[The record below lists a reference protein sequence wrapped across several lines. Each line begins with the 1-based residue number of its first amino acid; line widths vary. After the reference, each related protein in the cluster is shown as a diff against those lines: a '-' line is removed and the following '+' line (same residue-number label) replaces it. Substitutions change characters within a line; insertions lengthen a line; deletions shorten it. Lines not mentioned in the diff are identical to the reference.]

1 MGFTIENGVLKDYI
15 EETGVTE
22 VVIPDGVTS
31 IGDLAFYNCT
41 SLTSVIIPDSVTSIG
56 WHAFEGCTSL
66 TTVTI
71 PDSVTSID
79 EGAFAW
85 CDSLISVTIPDSV
98 TSIGRGAFKG
108 CTNLASVT
116 IPDSVTSIGGSAFI
130 DTLLYSNDR
139 RQYVIYGK
147 VLYDYNGSSPII
159 IIPDG
164 VTSICDEAFKDCTN
178 ITTVTIPNS
187 VTSIGNYAFSGCN
200 SLTSVTIPDSVTS
213 ISNYAF
219 IGCTSLTTV
228 TIPDSMTSIGDSA
241 FKGCSSLTSVTIPG
255 SVTSIG
261 DSAFEECS
269 SLTSVTFPDSV
280 TSIGWGAF
288 ENCTSLTS
296 VTIPDSV
303 TSIDSHAL
311 SQCISLTSVT
321 IPDSVTSIGDY
332 AFYYCKS
339 LTSIIFVGNI
349 PEFKKDAFEGCPVS
363 SVILK
368 KAPIK
373 DWKEK
378 GNLRKVNAAV
388 GFMVAYADGYEYDE
402 EILNANRK
410 WVKTNKTKLFDLCI
424 GEPRAIKYLS
434 DEKLISYEEAQDLVS
449 KAGDNVEIKTM
460 LLEYINNNF
469 NAEEIIQAESD
480 KMDKAFGLKDYTL
493 AEYKKMYGLKDD
505 GSGGYIITKYDHDE
519 VYITI
524 PEKINGKTVTA
535 IGGFAFSPDQQ
546 KLTPK
551 QREQRRQI
559 VSVMLPDSVIAI
571 GEYAFKHC
579 EKLED
584 ITTSAT
590 NVGKGAFLKCT
601 GKVTRKLKEK
611 YPDAFEGDT
620 LVGMTFVITGALKKY
635 TRDQA
640 KAEIEARG
648 GKLSGSASANA
659 CYIVTNHPK
668 RMTEKLMK
676 AKEEGVP
683 VISEVEFLKM
693 LK

>member
-1 MGFTIENGVLKDYI
+1 MGFTIKNGVLKEYN
-15 EETGVTE
+15 EEPGVTE
-22 VVIPDGVTS
+22 V
-31 IGDLAFYNCT
+31 A
-41 SLTSVIIPDSVTSIG
+41 IPDSVTSIG
-56 WHAFEGCTSL
+56 ESAFE
-66 TTVTI
+66 
-71 PDSVTSID
+71 
-79 EGAFAW
+79 
-85 CDSLISVTIPDSV
+85 
-98 TSIGRGAFKG
+98 
-108 CTNLASVT
+108 
-116 IPDSVTSIGGSAFI
+116 
-130 DTLLYSNDR
+130 
-139 RQYVIYGK
+139 
-147 VLYDYNGSSPII
+147 
-159 IIPDG
+159 
-164 VTSICDEAFKDCTN
+164 DCT
-178 ITTVTIPNS
+178 
-187 VTSIGNYAFSGCN
+187 
-200 SLTSVTIPDSVTS
+200 SLTSVTIP
-213 ISNYAF
+213 A
-219 IGCTSLTTV
+219 
-228 TIPDSMTSIGDSA
+228 
-241 FKGCSSLTSVTIPG
+241 

-261 DSAFEECS
+261 ESAFC
-269 SLTSVTFPDSV
+269 
-280 TSIGWGAF
+280 G
-288 ENCTSLTS
+288 CTSLTS

-303 TSIDSHAL
+303 TSIGDSAFNSCTSL
-311 SQCISLTSVT
+311 TSVTIPVSVTSIGIYTFYDCESLTSVTIPVSVTSIGESAFLDCTSLTSVT
-321 IPDSVTSIGDY
+321 IPDSVTSIGEC
-332 AFYYCKS
+332 AFKKCTS

-388 GFMVAYADGYEYDE
+388 GFMVAYADGYKFDE
-402 EILNANRK
+402 DILNANRK
-410 WVKTNKTKLFDLCI
+410 WVKANKTKLFDLCI
-424 GEPRAIKYLS
+424 GEPGAIKYLT

-469 NAEEIIQAESD
+469 NSEEIIQAESD

-493 AEYKKMYGLKDD
+493 AEYKKMYGLNDD
-505 GSGGYIITKYDHDE
+505 GNGGYIITKYDHDE

-601 GKVTRKLKEK
+601 GKVTRKLKKK
-611 YPDAFEGDT
+611 YPDAFEGDA
-620 LVGMTFVITGALKKY
+620 LAGMTFVITGELSKY

-640 KAEIEARG
+640 KARIEKRG
-648 GKLSGSASANA
+648 GKLSGSASVNT
-659 CYIVTNHPK
+659 CFIVTNYPDS
-668 RMTEKLMK
+668 MTEKLIK